1 MIHINAPGIDTDA
14 VIEGIHASV
23 RKKTESG
30 CYRAAGLQDTER
42 LAPLAFGNN
51 AAFLTFYLENLRE
64 NAFVD
69 IGDFEIIEKRPRF
82 SRLLITF
89 KRAIWSLL
97 RFYTFRLWSQQNQVN
112 GLLLAAIEGIHD
124 QQKETIA
131 ALEKRLAALE
141 RAAGQADGGGEG

>member
-69 IGDFEIIEKRPRF
+69 IGDF
-82 SRLLITF
+82 
-89 KRAIWSLL
+89 
-97 RFYTFRLWSQQNQVN
+97 
-112 GLLLAAIEGIHD
+112 
-124 QQKETIA
+124 
-131 ALEKRLAALE
+131 
-141 RAAGQADGGGEG
+141 